1 MRRDLTELGSV
12 VHDVLVIGGGIEGAC
27 IAGDVALPGLEV
39 ALVER
44 DDFGVALA
52 LTHLLSSTRNRH
64 LDPTRRPR
72 VRLRRLR
79 RVGRRAGG
87 RPCQGRPAVQA
98 GAWVPCPGTPGH
110 ALALNL
116 VAGSRVAEVAERP

>member
-72 VRLRRLR
+72 LRLRLR

-87 RPCQGRPAVQA
+87 RPCEGRPAVQA
-98 GAWVPCPGTPGH
+98 GAWVPCRGTPGH

-116 VAGSRVAEVAERP
+116 VAGRVAEVAERP